1 MSWNLELEPKKHIL
15 TTIMYNKHYLYL
27 KYEVTAH
34 SFHYKSFLEG
44 YFIFLPFP
52 GLPSIPPYD
61 IYNWRVGDR
70 HIIYGYKIMNIV
82 KLYVRCPLCSLSM

>member
-15 TTIMYNKHYLYL
+15 TTVMYNKHYLYL

-52 GLPSIPPYD
+52 GLPSIPPLSNNQTLPG
-61 IYNWRVGDR
+61 ISQISTSNRFQSLGDDL
-70 HIIYGYKIMNIV
+70 N
-82 KLYVRCPLCSLSM
+82 